1 MTEVKIYKNT
11 SSEGIRKVL
20 KEFGRFS
27 SFEINQEENQTT
39 NEKCLIFR
47 KIGFFEGLQRLV
59 FEKKEKLEESRK
71 KSREFLYNFSKER
84 PEIQKLLGS
93 AILDKE

>member
-1 MTEVKIYKNT
+1 MRLMEVKIYKNT

-27 SFEINQEENQTT
+27 SFEINEEENKTT

-71 KSREFLYNFSKER
+71 KVENFYT
-84 PEIQKLLGS
+84 IFQKKDQKFKNYL
-93 AILDKE
+93 AVQY